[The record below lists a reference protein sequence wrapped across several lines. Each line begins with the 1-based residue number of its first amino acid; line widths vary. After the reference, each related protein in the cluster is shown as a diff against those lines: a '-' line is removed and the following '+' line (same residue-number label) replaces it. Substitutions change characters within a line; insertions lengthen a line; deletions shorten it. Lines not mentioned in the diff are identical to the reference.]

1 MAAPFNYYDYITGSH
16 ELYQRYADDWKLAVR
31 SYWGGVEYRDAQYLR
46 SYAIDQSTASDTIKT
61 YDEKD
66 GVVTGSYTTEVV
78 RPVNTQQEADTG
90 SSSYVGSF
98 YNEKVNN
105 VPVLPYTRLYVSEY
119 NAILFR
125 SPPVRNL
132 PEEADIKDFM
142 RNCDGEGNSLN
153 EFMSM
158 VDTYSTVYGVVWVSC
173 LKLAGA
179 DYPRWRM
186 HSPLDVLNWKYGYD
200 GNGDLQLKSI
210 VIRISEDPSVQILQH
225 ITADTIE
232 TIFMPLG
239 EDDIDVPEGAEYIFD
254 EDSEDDENKGFYRT
268 IQANPLG
275 YPPVSPIYQSTK
287 IYNGIGHTPVF
298 DIAQIQRSIYGDYG
312 EIYSSISYGA
322 HPVTVVDQTTLTQ
335 NDFNVGAEPGA
346 VIQVQ
351 NSLNGQ
357 PNYTFEF
364 KSPPLDSIQELRELI
379 DQKISKMNE
388 IAMIRSEDMIKASN
402 SGVQIEQYD
411 SKLEAMIRKKAVS
424 LENAEA
430 TILWPMWFDWQGI
443 NMPED
448 LTVSY
453 NRLYNRKGLENELA
467 ELDKLLLTYERFEK
481 VFSIDNYEDEP
492 QEFATEEE
500 AEAMAN
506 ALGGSGTHSHTDE
519 QGITIYMP
527 FQTHEEYEL
536 RVAMAKSE
544 DADFGPGL
552 KHKIQE
558 RLTQLVEGSYTNNS
572 L

>member
-1 MAAPFNYYDYITGSH
+1 MAAPFNYYDYITGTH
-16 ELYQRYADDWKLAVR
+16 TLYQRYADDWRLAVR
-31 SYWGGVEYRDAQYLR
+31 SFWGGVEYRDANYLR
-46 SYAIDQSTASDTIKT
+46 SYAIDQSTPSDTIQT
-61 YDEKD
+61 YDQND
-66 GVVTGSYTTEVV
+66 GIVTGSYTTEV
-78 RPVNTQQEADTG
+78 RPVASQQDADSGTAG
-90 SSSYVGSF
+90 YSNSF
-98 YNEKVNN
+98 YQEKVNN

-132 PEEADIKDFM
+132 PDEADITDFM

-179 DYPRWRM
+179 DYPKWRM

-200 GNGDLQLKSI
+200 ANGDLELESI
-210 VIRISEDPSVQILQH
+210 LLRISSEPTVQILQH
-225 ITADTIE
+225 ITKDTIE

-239 EDDIDVPEGAEYIFD
+239 EDDIDVPEGAEYIIDPEAED
-254 EDSEDDENKGFYRT
+254 EDNGFYRT
-268 IQANPLG
+268 IQDNPLG

-287 IYNGIGHTPVF
+287 IYNGIGHTPIF

-322 HPVTVVDQTTLTQ
+322 HPVTVVDETTLTQ
-335 NDFNVGAEPGA
+335 NDYNVGASPGS
-346 VIQVQ
+346 VINVQ

-357 PNYTFEF
+357 PNYVFEF
-364 KSPPLDSIQELRELI
+364 VAPPLDSIKELRELI

-388 IAMIRSEDMIKASN
+388 IAMIRSEELIKASR
-402 SGVQIEQYD
+402 SGVQLEMFD
-411 SKLEAMIRKKAVS
+411 TKLEAMIRKKATS

-430 TILWPMWFDWQGI
+430 NVLWPMWFDWQGLS
-443 NMPED
+443 MPED

-453 NRLYNRKGLENELA
+453 NRLYNQKGLENELA

-481 VFSIDNYEDEP
+481 VFGPDNYEDIPE
-492 QEFATEEE
+492 EFATQEE
-500 AEAMAN
+500 AEAIART
-506 ALGGSGTHSHTDE
+506 LGGSGSHSHTDE

-527 FQTHEEYEL
+527 FETHEEYEL
-536 RVAMAKSE
+536 RLSMAKSE

-552 KHKIQE
+552 KMKIQE
-558 RLTQLVEGSYTNNS
+558 RLTQLIEGSYTNNS

>member
-1 MAAPFNYYDYITGSH
+1 MAAPFNYYDYITGTH
-16 ELYQRYADDWKLAVR
+16 TLYQRYADDWRLAVR
-31 SYWGGVEYRDAQYLR
+31 SFWGGVEYRDANYLR
-46 SYAIDQSTASDTIKT
+46 SYAIDQSTPSDTIQT
-61 YDEKD
+61 YDQSD
-66 GVVTGSYTTEVV
+66 GIVTGSYTTEV
-78 RPVNTQQEADTG
+78 RPVASQQDADSGTSG
-90 SSSYVGSF
+90 YSNSF
-98 YNEKVNN
+98 YQEKVNN

-132 PEEADIKDFM
+132 PDEQDITDFM

-179 DYPRWRM
+179 DYPKWRM

-200 GNGDLQLKSI
+200 ANGDLELESI
-210 VIRISEDPSVQILQH
+210 LLRISSEPTVQILQH
-225 ITADTIE
+225 ITKDTIE

-239 EDDIDVPEGAEYIFD
+239 EDDIDVPEGAEYIIDPEAED
-254 EDSEDDENKGFYRT
+254 EDNGFYRT
-268 IQANPLG
+268 IQDNPLG

-287 IYNGIGHTPVF
+287 IYNGIGHTPIF

-322 HPVTVVDQTTLTQ
+322 HPVTVVDETTLTQ
-335 NDFNVGAEPGA
+335 NDYNVGASPGS
-346 VIQVQ
+346 VINVQ

-357 PNYTFEF
+357 PNYVFEF
-364 KSPPLDSIQELRELI
+364 VSPPLDSIKELRELI

-388 IAMIRSEDMIKASN
+388 IAMIRSEELIKASR
-402 SGVQIEQYD
+402 SGVQLEMFD
-411 SKLEAMIRKKAVS
+411 TKLEAMIRKKATS

-430 TILWPMWFDWQGI
+430 NVLWPMWFDWQGLS
-443 NMPED
+443 MPED

-453 NRLYNRKGLENELA
+453 NRLYNQKGLENELA

-481 VFSIDNYEDEP
+481 VFGPDNYEDIPE
-492 QEFATEEE
+492 EFATQEE
-500 AEAMAN
+500 AEAIART
-506 ALGGSGTHSHTDE
+506 LGGSGSHSHTDE

-527 FQTHEEYEL
+527 FETHEEYEL
-536 RVAMAKSE
+536 RLSMAKSE

-552 KHKIQE
+552 KMKIQE
-558 RLTQLVEGSYTNNS
+558 RLTQLIEGSYTNNS

>member
-1 MAAPFNYYDYITGSH
+1 MAAPFNYYDYITGTH
-16 ELYQRYADDWKLAVR
+16 ALYQRYASDWRLAVR
-31 SYWGGVEYRDAQYLR
+31 SYWGGVEYRNGQYLR
-46 SYAIDQSTASDTIKT
+46 SYSIDQSTPSDTIKT
-61 YDEKD
+61 YDEQD
-66 GVVTGSYTTEVV
+66 GIVTGSYITEV

-90 SSSYVGSF
+90 DSSYVGSF
-98 YNEKVNN
+98 YAEKLNN

-132 PEEADIKDFM
+132 PDESDIKSFIH
-142 RNCDGEGNSLN
+142 NVDGEGNSLN
-153 EFMSM
+153 EFMSQ

-173 LKLAGA
+173 LKLGNA
-179 DYPRWRM
+179 DYPKWRM

-200 GNGDLQLKSI
+200 ANGELELESI
-210 VIRISEDPSVQILQH
+210 LIRTSSEPTVQILQH
-225 ITADTIE
+225 ITKDTIE
-232 TIFMPLG
+232 TIFMPLT
-239 EDDIDVPEGAEYIFD
+239 EEDIDVPEGAEYIENLD
-254 EDSEDDENKGFYRT
+254 EDAEENQGFYRT

-287 IYNGIGHTPVF
+287 IYNGIGHTPMF

-322 HPVTVVDQTTLTQ
+322 HPVTVVDETTLTQ
-335 NDFNVGAEPGA
+335 NDYNVGASPGS
-346 VIQVQ
+346 VINVQ

-357 PNYTFEF
+357 PNYVFEF
-364 KSPPLDSIQELRELI
+364 VAPPLDSIKELRELI

-388 IAMIRSEDMIKASN
+388 IAMIRSEELIKASR
-402 SGVQIEQYD
+402 SGVQLEMFD
-411 SKLEAMIRKKAVS
+411 TKLEAMIRKKATS

-430 TILWPMWFDWQGI
+430 NVLWPMWFDWQGLS
-443 NMPED
+443 MPED

-453 NRLYNRKGLENELA
+453 NRLYNQKGLENELA

-481 VFSIDNYEDEP
+481 VFGPDDYEDTP
-492 QEFATEEE
+492 QEFATPEE

-506 ALGGSGTHSHTDE
+506 ALGGSGTHSHTSED
-519 QGITIYMP
+519 GITIYMP
-527 FQTHEEYEL
+527 FNSHEEYEL
-536 RVAMAKSE
+536 RVRMVEAE

-552 KHKIQE
+552 KEKIKE

>member
-16 ELYQRYADDWKLAVR
+16 ELYQRYADDWRLAVR

-46 SYAIDQSTASDTIKT
+46 SYAIDNSTPSDVIRT
-61 YDEKD
+61 YDTED
-66 GVVTGSYTTEVV
+66 GIATGSYVTTVQ
-78 RPVNTQQEADTG
+78 PVSSQQEADTG
-90 SSSYVGSF
+90 SGGFLNNF
-98 YNEKVNN
+98 YEEKVNN
-105 VPVLPYTRLYVSEY
+105 VPVLPYTRLYVNEY

-132 PEEADIKDFM
+132 PDEADIRDFIH
-142 RNCDGEGNSLN
+142 NCDGEGNSLN

-179 DYPRWRM
+179 EYPRWRM

-200 GNGDLQLKSI
+200 ANGDLELKSI
-210 VIRISEDPSVQILQH
+210 VLRISEEPGVQILQH

-232 TIFMPLG
+232 TIFKPLG
-239 EDDIDVPEGAEYIFD
+239 EDDIDVPDGAEYIIDPEAD
-254 EDSEDDENKGFYRT
+254 EEDNGFYRT
-268 IQANPLG
+268 TQENPLG
-275 YPPVSPIYQSTK
+275 YPPVSPIYQSNK

-322 HPVTVVDQTTLTQ
+322 HPVTVVDETTLTQ
-335 NDFNVGAEPGA
+335 NDFNVGAEPGS
-346 VIQVQ
+346 VINVQ

-357 PNYTFEF
+357 PNYVFEF
-364 KSPPLDSIQELRELI
+364 KAPPLDSIKELRELI

-388 IAMIRSEDMIKASN
+388 IAMIRSEELIKASR
-402 SGVQIEQYD
+402 SGVQLEMYD

-430 TILWPMWFDWQGI
+430 NILWPMWFDWQGVA
-443 NMPED
+443 MPED

-453 NRLYNRKGLENELA
+453 NRLYNQKGLENELN

-481 VFSIDNYEDEP
+481 VFGPDNYEDEP
-492 QEFATEEE
+492 QEFASIEE
-500 AEAMAN
+500 AEAMAK
-506 ALGGSGTHSHTDE
+506 ALGGSGHHSHEEDGVTV
-519 QGITIYMP
+519 YMP
-527 FQTHEEYEL
+527 FETHEEYEL
-536 RVAMAKSE
+536 RVAMVKSE

-552 KHKIQE
+552 KMKIQE

>member
-1 MAAPFNYYDYITGSH
+1 MAAPFNYYDYITGTH
-16 ELYQRYADDWKLAVR
+16 TLYQRYADDWRLAVR
-31 SYWGGVEYRDAQYLR
+31 SFWGGVEYRDANYLR
-46 SYAIDQSTASDTIKT
+46 SYAIDQSTPSDTIQT
-61 YDEKD
+61 YDEQD
-66 GVVTGSYTTEVV
+66 GVTTGSYITEV
-78 RPVNTQQEADTG
+78 RPVNTSQAADTG
-90 SSSYVGSF
+90 NGSNVGSF
-98 YNEKVNN
+98 YQEKVNN

-132 PEEADIKDFM
+132 PDEADITDFM

-179 DYPRWRM
+179 DYPKWRM

-200 GNGDLQLKSI
+200 ANGDLELESI
-210 VIRISEDPSVQILQH
+210 LLRISSEPTVQILQH
-225 ITADTIE
+225 ITKDTIE

-239 EDDIDVPEGAEYIFD
+239 EDDIDVPEGAEYIIDPEAED
-254 EDSEDDENKGFYRT
+254 EDNGFYRT

-287 IYNGIGHTPVF
+287 IYNGIGHTPIF

-322 HPVTVVDQTTLTQ
+322 HPVTVVDETTLTQ

-346 VIQVQ
+346 VINVQ

-357 PNYTFEF
+357 PNYVFEF
-364 KSPPLDSIQELRELI
+364 VAPPLDSIKELRELI

-388 IAMIRSEDMIKASN
+388 IAMIRSEELIKASR
-402 SGVQIEQYD
+402 SGVQLEMFD
-411 SKLEAMIRKKAVS
+411 TKLEAMIRKKATS

-430 TILWPMWFDWQGI
+430 NVLWPMWFDWQGLS
-443 NMPED
+443 MPED

-453 NRLYNRKGLENELA
+453 NRLYNQKGLENELA

-481 VFSIDNYEDEP
+481 VFGPDNYEDIPE
-492 QEFATEEE
+492 EFATQEE
-500 AEAMAN
+500 AEAIAN
-506 ALGGSGTHSHTDE
+506 TLGGSGSHSHTDE

-527 FQTHEEYEL
+527 FETHEEYEL
-536 RVAMAKSE
+536 RLSMAKSE

-552 KHKIQE
+552 KMKIQE
-558 RLTQLVEGSYTNNS
+558 RLTQLIEGSYTNNS

>member
-46 SYAIDQSTASDTIKT
+46 SYSIDQSTASDTIKT
-61 YDEKD
+61 YDTND
-66 GVVTGSYTTEVV
+66 GVITGSYTTEIV
-78 RPVNTQQEADTG
+78 RPVNTSQEADTG
-90 SSSYVGSF
+90 NSSYVGSF
-98 YNEKVNN
+98 YQEKLDN

-125 SPPVRNL
+125 SPPVRKL
-132 PEEADIKDFM
+132 PDVDYIKQFTH
-142 RNCDGEGNSLN
+142 NVDGEGNSIN

-158 VDTYSTVYGVVWVSC
+158 VDTYSTVYGVVWISC

-200 GNGDLQLKSI
+200 ANGDLELKSI
-210 VIRISEDPSVQILQH
+210 VLRISTEPDVQILQH
-225 ITADTIE
+225 ITKDTIE
-232 TIFMPLG
+232 TIFIPLG
-239 EDDIDVPEGAEYIFD
+239 EDDIDVPEGAEYILDPENED
-254 EDSEDDENKGFYRT
+254 EDDKGFYRT
-268 IQANPLG
+268 VQENPLG

-287 IYNGIGHTPVF
+287 IYNGIGHTPIF

-322 HPVTVVDQTTLTQ
+322 HPVTVVDETTLSQ

-364 KSPPLDSIQELRELI
+364 KAPPLDSIKELRELI
-379 DQKISKMNE
+379 DQKIAKMNE
-388 IAMIRSEDMIKASN
+388 VAMIRSEDMIKASN
-402 SGVQIEQYD
+402 SGAQIEQYD
-411 SKLEAMIRKKAVS
+411 SKLEAMIRKKAIS

-430 TILWPMWFDWQGI
+430 NVLWPMWFDWQGLA
-443 NMPED
+443 MPED

-481 VFSIDNYEDEP
+481 VFGADDYEDD
-492 QEFATEEE
+492 QEFATVEE
-500 AEAMAN
+500 AEAMAIS
-506 ALGGSGTHSHTDE
+506 LGGSGSHSHSDDD
-519 QGITIYMP
+519 GITIYMP

-536 RVAMAKSE
+536 RIAMRKSE

-552 KHKIQE
+552 KEKIQE

>member
-1 MAAPFNYYDYITGSH
+1 MAAPFNYYDYITGTH
-16 ELYQRYADDWKLAVR
+16 TLYQRYADDWRLAVR
-31 SYWGGVEYRDAQYLR
+31 SFWGGVEYRDANYLR
-46 SYAIDQSTASDTIKT
+46 SYAIDQSTPSDTIQT
-61 YDEKD
+61 YDQND
-66 GVVTGSYTTEVV
+66 GIVTGSYTTEV
-78 RPVNTQQEADTG
+78 RPVASQQDADSGTSG
-90 SSSYVGSF
+90 YSNSF
-98 YNEKVNN
+98 YQEKVNN

-132 PEEADIKDFM
+132 PDEADITDFM

-179 DYPRWRM
+179 DYPKWRM

-200 GNGDLQLKSI
+200 ANGDLELESI
-210 VIRISEDPSVQILQH
+210 LLRISSEPTVQILQH
-225 ITADTIE
+225 ITKDTIE

-239 EDDIDVPEGAEYIFD
+239 EDDIDVPEGAEYIIDPEAED
-254 EDSEDDENKGFYRT
+254 EDNGFYRT
-268 IQANPLG
+268 IQDNPLG

-287 IYNGIGHTPVF
+287 IYNGIGHTPIF

-322 HPVTVVDQTTLTQ
+322 HPVTVVDETTLTQ
-335 NDFNVGAEPGA
+335 NDYNVGASPGS
-346 VIQVQ
+346 VINVQ

-357 PNYTFEF
+357 PNYVFEF
-364 KSPPLDSIQELRELI
+364 VSPPLDSIKELRELI

-388 IAMIRSEDMIKASN
+388 IAMIRSEELIKASR
-402 SGVQIEQYD
+402 SGVQLEMFD
-411 SKLEAMIRKKAVS
+411 TKLEAMIRKKATS

-430 TILWPMWFDWQGI
+430 NVLWPMWFDWQGLS
-443 NMPED
+443 MPED

-453 NRLYNRKGLENELA
+453 NRLYNQKGLENELA

-481 VFSIDNYEDEP
+481 VFGPDNYEDIPE
-492 QEFATEEE
+492 EFATQEE
-500 AEAMAN
+500 AEAIART
-506 ALGGSGTHSHTDE
+506 LGGSGSHSHTDE

-527 FQTHEEYEL
+527 FETHEEYEL
-536 RVAMAKSE
+536 RLSMAKSE

-552 KHKIQE
+552 KMKIQE
-558 RLTQLVEGSYTNNS
+558 RLTQLIEGSYTNNS

>member
-1 MAAPFNYYDYITGSH
+1 MAAPFNYYDYITGTH
-16 ELYQRYADDWKLAVR
+16 TLYQRYADDWRLAVR
-31 SYWGGVEYRDAQYLR
+31 SFWGGVEYRDANYLR
-46 SYAIDQSTASDTIKT
+46 SYAIDQSTPSDTIQT
-61 YDEKD
+61 YDEQD
-66 GVVTGSYTTEVV
+66 GVTTGSYITEV
-78 RPVNTQQEADTG
+78 RPVNTSQAADTG
-90 SSSYVGSF
+90 NGSNVGSF
-98 YNEKVNN
+98 YQEKVNN

-132 PEEADIKDFM
+132 PDEADITDFM

-179 DYPRWRM
+179 DYPKWRM

-200 GNGDLQLKSI
+200 ANGDLELESI
-210 VIRISEDPSVQILQH
+210 LLRISSEPTVQILQH
-225 ITADTIE
+225 ITKDTIE

-239 EDDIDVPEGAEYIFD
+239 EDDIDVPEGAEYIIDPEAED
-254 EDSEDDENKGFYRT
+254 EDNGFYRT
-268 IQANPLG
+268 IQDNPLG

-287 IYNGIGHTPVF
+287 IYNGIGHTPIF

-322 HPVTVVDQTTLTQ
+322 HPVTVVDETTLTQ

-346 VIQVQ
+346 VINVQ

-357 PNYTFEF
+357 PNYVFEF
-364 KSPPLDSIQELRELI
+364 VAPPLDSIKELRELI

-388 IAMIRSEDMIKASN
+388 IAMIRSEELIKASR
-402 SGVQIEQYD
+402 SGVQLEMFD
-411 SKLEAMIRKKAVS
+411 TKLEAMIRKKATS

-430 TILWPMWFDWQGI
+430 NVLWPMWFDWQGLS
-443 NMPED
+443 MPED

-453 NRLYNRKGLENELA
+453 NRLYNQKGLENELA

-481 VFSIDNYEDEP
+481 VFGPDNYEDIPE
-492 QEFATEEE
+492 EFATQEE
-500 AEAMAN
+500 AEAIART
-506 ALGGSGTHSHTDE
+506 LGGSGSHSHTDE

-527 FQTHEEYEL
+527 FETHEEYEL
-536 RVAMAKSE
+536 RLSMAKSE

-552 KHKIQE
+552 KMKIQE
-558 RLTQLVEGSYTNNS
+558 RLTQLIEGSYTNNS

>member
-1 MAAPFNYYDYITGSH
+1 MAAPFNYYDYITGTH
-16 ELYQRYADDWKLAVR
+16 ALYQRYQYDWRLAVN
-31 SYWGGVEYRDAQYLR
+31 SYWGGVEYRNAQYLR
-46 SYAIDQSTASDTIKT
+46 SYSIDQSTPSDTIKT
-61 YDEKD
+61 YDEQD
-66 GVVTGSYTTEVV
+66 GIVTGSYITQV
-78 RPVNTQQEADTG
+78 RPVATSQQADSGQT
-90 SSSYVGSF
+90 SDDGSF
-98 YNEKVNN
+98 YSEKLNN

-132 PEEADIKDFM
+132 PDDQDITDFM
-142 RNCDGEGNSLN
+142 NNCDGEGNSLN

-173 LKLAGA
+173 LKLGGA
-179 DYPRWRM
+179 DYPKWRM
-186 HSPLDVLNWKYGYD
+186 HSPVDVLNWKYSYD
-200 GNGDLQLKSI
+200 GNGELTLES
-210 VIRISEDPSVQILQH
+210 VLIRTSSEPTVQVLQH
-225 ITADTIE
+225 ITKDTIE
-232 TIFMPLG
+232 TIFQPLT
-239 EDDIDVPEGAEYIFD
+239 EEDIDVPEGAEYIENPDEED
-254 EDSEDDENKGFYRT
+254 EDALGFYRT
-268 IQANPLG
+268 VQDNPLG

-287 IYNGIGHTPVF
+287 IYNGIGHTPMF

-322 HPVTVVDQTTLTQ
+322 HPVTVVDETTLTQ
-335 NDFNVGAEPGA
+335 NDFNVGAEPGS
-346 VIQVQ
+346 VINVQ

-357 PNYTFEF
+357 PNYVFEF
-364 KSPPLDSIQELRELI
+364 KAPPLDSIKELRELI

-388 IAMIRSEDMIKASN
+388 IAMIRSEELIKASR
-402 SGVQIEQYD
+402 SGVQLEMYD

-430 TILWPMWFDWQGI
+430 NILWPMWFDWQGLS
-443 NMPED
+443 MPED

-453 NRLYNRKGLENELA
+453 NRLYNQKGLENELN

-481 VFSIDNYEDEP
+481 VFGPDDYEDTPE
-492 QEFATEEE
+492 EFATAEE

-506 ALGGSGTHSHTDE
+506 ALGGSGTHSHTSE
-519 QGITIYMP
+519 EGITIYMP
-527 FQTHEEYEL
+527 FDSHEEYEL
-536 RVAMAKSE
+536 RLQMVKSQ

-552 KHKIQE
+552 KEKIQE

>member
-16 ELYQRYADDWKLAVR
+16 QLYQRYADDWRLAVR
-31 SYWGGVEYRDAQYLR
+31 SFWGGVEYRDAQYLR
-46 SYAIDQSTASDTIKT
+46 SYAIDQSTPSDTIRT
-61 YDEKD
+61 YDQED
-66 GVVTGSYTTEVV
+66 GVTTGSYVTEV
-78 RPVNTQQEADTG
+78 RPVQTSQEADTG
-90 SSSYVGSF
+90 NSSYVGSF
-98 YNEKVNN
+98 YNEKVQN

-132 PEEADIKDFM
+132 PDEDDIQEFM

-179 DYPRWRM
+179 DYPKWRM

-200 GNGDLQLKSI
+200 ANGDLELKSI
-210 VIRISEDPSVQILQH
+210 VLRISQEPGVQILQH

-232 TIFMPLG
+232 TIFMPLT
-239 EDDIDVPEGAEYIFD
+239 EEDIDVPEGAEFIMD
-254 EDSEDDENKGFYRT
+254 PEDDEDDKGFYRT
-268 IQANPLG
+268 TQVNPLG
-275 YPPVSPIYQSTK
+275 YPPVSPIYQSNK

-322 HPVTVVDQTTLTQ
+322 HPVTVVDETTLTQ
-335 NDFNVGAEPGA
+335 NDYNVGAEPGS
-346 VIQVQ
+346 VVQVQ

-357 PNYTFEF
+357 PNFTFEF
-364 KSPPLDSIQELRELI
+364 VSPPLDSIKELRELI

-388 IAMIRSEDMIKASN
+388 IAMIRSEELIKASR
-402 SGVQIEQYD
+402 SGVQLEQYD

-430 TILWPMWFDWQGI
+430 NILWPMWFDWQGLS
-443 NMPED
+443 MPDD

-453 NRLYNRKGLENELA
+453 NRLYNQKGLENELN

-481 VFSIDNYEDEP
+481 VFGPDNYEDEP
-492 QEFATEEE
+492 AEFATVEE
-500 AEAMAN
+500 AEAMAQ
-506 ALGGSGTHSHTDE
+506 ALGGSGTHSHTSE
-519 QGITIYMP
+519 EGITIYMP
-527 FQTHEEYEL
+527 FETHEEYEL
-536 RVAMAKSE
+536 RVAMARSE

-552 KHKIQE
+552 KMKIQE

>member
-1 MAAPFNYYDYITGSH
+1 MAAPFNYYDYITGTH
-16 ELYQRYADDWKLAVR
+16 TLYQRYADDWRLAVR
-31 SYWGGVEYRDAQYLR
+31 SFWGGVEYRDANYLR
-46 SYAIDQSTASDTIKT
+46 SYAIDQSTPSDTIQT
-61 YDEKD
+61 YDQSD
-66 GVVTGSYTTEVV
+66 GIVTGSYTTEV
-78 RPVNTQQEADTG
+78 RPVASQQDADSGTAG
-90 SSSYVGSF
+90 YSNSF
-98 YNEKVNN
+98 YQEKVNN

-132 PEEADIKDFM
+132 PDEADITDFM

-179 DYPRWRM
+179 DYPKWRM

-200 GNGDLQLKSI
+200 ANGDLELKSI
-210 VIRISEDPSVQILQH
+210 VLRISTEPGVQILQH
-225 ITADTIE
+225 ITKDTIE

-239 EDDIDVPEGAEYIFD
+239 EDDIDVPEGAEYIIDPEAED
-254 EDSEDDENKGFYRT
+254 EDNGFYRT
-268 IQANPLG
+268 IQDNPLG

-287 IYNGIGHTPVF
+287 IYNGIGHTPIF

-322 HPVTVVDQTTLTQ
+322 HPVTVVDETTLTQ
-335 NDFNVGAEPGA
+335 NDYNVGASPGS
-346 VIQVQ
+346 VINVQ

-357 PNYTFEF
+357 PNYVFEF
-364 KSPPLDSIQELRELI
+364 VSPPLDSIKELRELI

-388 IAMIRSEDMIKASN
+388 IAMIRSEELIKASR
-402 SGVQIEQYD
+402 SGVQLEMFD
-411 SKLEAMIRKKAVS
+411 TKLEAMIRKKATS

-430 TILWPMWFDWQGI
+430 NVLWPMWFDWQGLS
-443 NMPED
+443 MPED

-453 NRLYNRKGLENELA
+453 NRLYNQKGLENELA

-481 VFSIDNYEDEP
+481 VFGPDNYEDIPE
-492 QEFATEEE
+492 EFATQEE
-500 AEAMAN
+500 AEAIART
-506 ALGGSGTHSHTDE
+506 LGGSGSHSHTDE

-527 FQTHEEYEL
+527 FETHEEYEL
-536 RVAMAKSE
+536 RLSMAKSE

-552 KHKIQE
+552 KMKIQE
-558 RLTQLVEGSYTNNS
+558 RLTQLIEGSYTNNS

>member
-1 MAAPFNYYDYITGSH
+1 MAAPFNYYDYITSSH
-16 ELYQRYADDWKLAVR
+16 ELYQRYSDAWRLAVN
-31 SYWGGVEYRDAQYLR
+31 SFWGGVEYRNAQYLR
-46 SYAIDQSTASDTIKT
+46 SYAIDQSTPSDTIRT
-61 YDEKD
+61 YDQED
-66 GVVTGSYTTEVV
+66 GIVTGSYLTNVV
-78 RPVNTQQEADTG
+78 RPVDTQQEADTG
-90 SSSYVGSF
+90 NSSYVGSF
-98 YNEKVNN
+98 YQEKLDN

-132 PEEADIKDFM
+132 PDEENVNDFM

-173 LKLAGA
+173 LKMGGA
-179 DYPRWRM
+179 DYPLWRM
-186 HSPLDVLNWKYGYD
+186 HSPLDVLNWKYSYD
-200 GNGDLQLKSI
+200 ANGELTLDSI
-210 VIRISEDPSVQILQH
+210 LIRTSAEPDVQVLQH
-225 ITADTIE
+225 ITKDTIE
-232 TIFMPLG
+232 TIFMPLT
-239 EDDIDVPEGAEYIFD
+239 EEDIDVPEGAEYIENPED
-254 EDSEDDENKGFYRT
+254 EDDPGFYRT
-268 IQANPLG
+268 VQDNPLG

-322 HPVTVVDQTTLTQ
+322 HPVTVVDENTLTQ

-346 VIQVQ
+346 VINVQ

-357 PNYTFEF
+357 PNYVFDF
-364 KSPPLDSIQELRELI
+364 KAPPLDSIKELRELI

-388 IAMIRSEDMIKASN
+388 IAMIRSEELIKASR
-402 SGVQIEQYD
+402 SGVQLEMYD
-411 SKLEAMIRKKAVS
+411 SKLEAMIRKKATS

-430 TILWPMWFDWQGI
+430 NILWPMWFDWQGLS
-443 NMPED
+443 MPDD

-453 NRLYNRKGLENELA
+453 NRLYNQKGLENELA

-481 VFSIDNYEDEP
+481 VFGPDDYEDSPE
-492 QEFATEEE
+492 EFATAEE

-506 ALGGSGTHSHTDE
+506 ALGGTGTHSHTTE
-519 QGITIYMP
+519 EGVTIYMP
-527 FQTHEEYEL
+527 FNSHEEYVL
-536 RVAMAKSE
+536 RLQMVKSE

-552 KHKIQE
+552 KERISE

>member
-16 ELYQRYADDWKLAVR
+16 ELYQRYADDWRLAVR

-46 SYAIDQSTASDTIKT
+46 SYSIDQSTPSDVIRT
-61 YDEKD
+61 YDQED
-66 GVVTGSYTTEVV
+66 GIVTGSYTTEV
-78 RPVNTQQEADTG
+78 RPVQTQQEADTG
-90 SSSYVGSF
+90 NGSYIGSF
-98 YNEKVNN
+98 YNEKVEN

-132 PEEADIKDFM
+132 PDEADIKDFM
-142 RNCDGEGNSLN
+142 NNCDGEGNSLN

-200 GNGDLQLKSI
+200 ANGDLELKSI
-210 VIRISEDPSVQILQH
+210 VLRISEEPGVQILQH

-232 TIFMPLG
+232 TIFMPMSK
-239 EDDIDVPEGAEYIFD
+239 EDIDVPDGAEYIIDPEAD
-254 EDSEDDENKGFYRT
+254 EDDKGFYRT
-268 IQANPLG
+268 TQVNPLG

-322 HPVTVVDQTTLTQ
+322 HPVTVVDETTLTQ
-335 NDFNVGAEPGA
+335 NDFNVGAEPGS
-346 VIQVQ
+346 VVQVQ

-357 PNYTFEF
+357 PNFTFEF
-364 KSPPLDSIQELRELI
+364 KSPPLDSIKELRELI

-388 IAMIRSEDMIKASN
+388 IAMIRSEELIKASR
-402 SGVQIEQYD
+402 SGVQLEQYD

-430 TILWPMWFDWQGI
+430 NILWPMWFDWQGI
-443 NMPED
+443 SMPED

-453 NRLYNRKGLENELA
+453 NRLYNQKGLENELN

-481 VFSIDNYEDEP
+481 VFGPDNYEDEP
-492 QEFATEEE
+492 QEFASIEE

-506 ALGGSGTHSHTDE
+506 ALGGSGHHSHEEEGVTV
-519 QGITIYMP
+519 YMP
-527 FQTHEEYEL
+527 FETHEEYEL
-536 RVAMAKSE
+536 RVAMMRSE

-552 KHKIQE
+552 KMKIQE

>member
-16 ELYQRYADDWKLAVR
+16 ELYQRYADDWRLAVR

-46 SYAIDQSTASDTIKT
+46 SYAIDQSTASDVIKT
-61 YDEKD
+61 YDQED
-66 GVVTGSYTTEVV
+66 GVVTGSYTTEV
-78 RPVNTQQEADTG
+78 RPVQTQQEADTG
-90 SSSYVGSF
+90 NSSYVGSF
-98 YNEKVNN
+98 YNEKLNN
-105 VPVLPYTRLYVSEY
+105 VPVLPYTRLYVNEY

-132 PEEADIKDFM
+132 PDEADIKQFIH
-142 RNCDGEGNSLN
+142 NCDGEGNSLN

-200 GNGDLQLKSI
+200 ANGDLKLKSI
-210 VIRISEDPSVQILQH
+210 LLRISTEPDVQILQH
-225 ITADTIE
+225 ITEDTIE
-232 TIFMPLG
+232 TIFMPLT
-239 EDDIDVPEGAEYIFD
+239 EEDIDVPEGAEFIINPD
-254 EDSEDDENKGFYRT
+254 QEEEDKGFYRT
-268 IQANPLG
+268 TQVNPLG
-275 YPPVSPIYQSTK
+275 YPPVSPIYQSNK

-322 HPVTVVDQTTLTQ
+322 HPVTVVDETTLTQ
-335 NDFNVGAEPGA
+335 NDFNVGAEPGS
-346 VIQVQ
+346 VINVQ

-357 PNYTFEF
+357 PNYVFEF
-364 KSPPLDSIQELRELI
+364 VAPPLDSIKELRELI

-388 IAMIRSEDMIKASN
+388 IAMIRSEELIKASR
-402 SGVQIEQYD
+402 SGVQLEMYD

-430 TILWPMWFDWQGI
+430 NVLWPMWFDWQGLA
-443 NMPED
+443 MPED

-453 NRLYNRKGLENELA
+453 NRLYNQKGLENELN

-481 VFSIDNYEDEP
+481 VFGPDNYEDEP
-492 QEFATEEE
+492 QSFATPEE
-500 AEAMAN
+500 AEAMAQ
-506 ALGGSGTHSHTDE
+506 ALGGTGIHSHE
-519 QGITIYMP
+519 EEGITVYMP
-527 FQTHEEYEL
+527 FETHEEYTL
-536 RVAMAKSE
+536 RVEMMKAQ

-552 KHKIQE
+552 KEKIQE

>member
-1 MAAPFNYYDYITGSH
+1 MAAPFNYYDYITGTH
-16 ELYQRYADDWKLAVR
+16 TLYQRYADDWRLAVR
-31 SYWGGVEYRDAQYLR
+31 SFWGGVEYRDANYLR
-46 SYAIDQSTASDTIKT
+46 SYAIDQSTPSDTIQT
-61 YDEKD
+61 YDQSD
-66 GVVTGSYTTEVV
+66 GIVTGSYTTEV
-78 RPVNTQQEADTG
+78 RPVASQQDADSGTAG
-90 SSSYVGSF
+90 YSNSF
-98 YNEKVNN
+98 YQEKVNN

-132 PEEADIKDFM
+132 PDEQDITDFM

-179 DYPRWRM
+179 DYPKWRM

-200 GNGDLQLKSI
+200 ANGDLELESI
-210 VIRISEDPSVQILQH
+210 LLRISSEPTVQILQH
-225 ITADTIE
+225 ITKDTIE

-239 EDDIDVPEGAEYIFD
+239 EDDIDVPEGAEYIIDLEAED
-254 EDSEDDENKGFYRT
+254 EDNGFYRT
-268 IQANPLG
+268 IQDNPLG

-287 IYNGIGHTPVF
+287 IYNGIGHTPIF

-322 HPVTVVDQTTLTQ
+322 HPVTVVDETTLTQ
-335 NDFNVGAEPGA
+335 NDYNVGASPGS
-346 VIQVQ
+346 VINVQ

-357 PNYTFEF
+357 PNYVFEF
-364 KSPPLDSIQELRELI
+364 VSPPLDSIKELRELI

-388 IAMIRSEDMIKASN
+388 IAMIRSEELIKASR
-402 SGVQIEQYD
+402 SGVQLEMFD
-411 SKLEAMIRKKAVS
+411 TKLEAMIRKKATS

-430 TILWPMWFDWQGI
+430 NVLWPMWFDWQGLS
-443 NMPED
+443 MPED

-453 NRLYNRKGLENELA
+453 NRLYNQKGLENELA

-481 VFSIDNYEDEP
+481 VFGPDNYEDIPE
-492 QEFATEEE
+492 EFATQEE
-500 AEAMAN
+500 AEAIART
-506 ALGGSGTHSHTDE
+506 LGGSGSHSHTDE

-527 FQTHEEYEL
+527 FETHEEYEL
-536 RVAMAKSE
+536 RLSMAKSE

-552 KHKIQE
+552 KMKIQE
-558 RLTQLVEGSYTNNS
+558 RLTQLIEGSYTNNS

>member
-1 MAAPFNYYDYITGSH
+1 MAAPFNYYDYITGTH
-16 ELYQRYADDWKLAVR
+16 TLYQRYADDWRLAVR
-31 SYWGGVEYRDAQYLR
+31 SFWGGVEYRDANYLR
-46 SYAIDQSTASDTIKT
+46 SYAIDQSTPSDTIQT
-61 YDEKD
+61 YDQND
-66 GVVTGSYTTEVV
+66 GIVTGSYTTEIRQVAS
-78 RPVNTQQEADTG
+78 QQDADSGTSG
-90 SSSYVGSF
+90 YSNSF
-98 YNEKVNN
+98 YQEKVNN

-132 PEEADIKDFM
+132 PDEADITDFM

-179 DYPRWRM
+179 DYPKWRM

-200 GNGDLQLKSI
+200 ANGDLELESI
-210 VIRISEDPSVQILQH
+210 LLRISSEPTVQILQH
-225 ITADTIE
+225 ITKDTIE

-239 EDDIDVPEGAEYIFD
+239 EDDIDVPEGAEYIIDPEAED
-254 EDSEDDENKGFYRT
+254 EDNGFYRT

-275 YPPVSPIYQSTK
+275 YPPVSPIYQSNK
-287 IYNGIGHTPVF
+287 IYNGIGHTPMF

-322 HPVTVVDQTTLTQ
+322 HPVTVVDETTLTQ
-335 NDFNVGAEPGA
+335 NDFNVGAEPGS
-346 VIQVQ
+346 VINVQ

-357 PNYTFEF
+357 PNYVFEF
-364 KSPPLDSIQELRELI
+364 KAPPLDSIQELRELI

-388 IAMIRSEDMIKASN
+388 IAMIRSEELIKASR
-402 SGVQIEQYD
+402 SGVQLEMFD
-411 SKLEAMIRKKAVS
+411 TKLEAMIRKKATS

-430 TILWPMWFDWQGI
+430 NVLWPMWFDWQGLS
-443 NMPED
+443 MPED

-453 NRLYNRKGLENELA
+453 NRLYNQKGLENELS

-481 VFSIDNYEDEP
+481 VFGPDNYEDIPE
-492 QEFATEEE
+492 EFATQEE
-500 AEAMAN
+500 AEAIAN
-506 ALGGSGTHSHTDE
+506 TLGGSGTHSHTDE

-527 FQTHEEYEL
+527 FETHEEYEL
-536 RVAMAKSE
+536 RLAMAKSE

-552 KHKIQE
+552 KMKIQE
-558 RLTQLVEGSYTNNS
+558 RLTQLIEGSYTNNS

>member
-16 ELYQRYADDWKLAVR
+16 ELYQRYADDWRLAVR

-46 SYAIDQSTASDTIKT
+46 SYAIDQSTASDVIKT
-61 YDEKD
+61 YDQED
-66 GVVTGSYTTEVV
+66 GVVTGSYTTEV
-78 RPVNTQQEADTG
+78 RPVQTQQEADTG
-90 SSSYVGSF
+90 NSSYVGSF
-98 YNEKVNN
+98 YNEKLNN
-105 VPVLPYTRLYVSEY
+105 VPVLPYTRLYVNEY

-132 PEEADIKDFM
+132 PDEADIKQFIH
-142 RNCDGEGNSLN
+142 NCDGEGNSLN

-200 GNGDLQLKSI
+200 ANGDLKLKSI
-210 VIRISEDPSVQILQH
+210 LLRISTEPDVQILQH
-225 ITADTIE
+225 ITEDTIE
-232 TIFMPLG
+232 TIFMPLT
-239 EDDIDVPEGAEYIFD
+239 EEDIDVPEGAEFIINPD
-254 EDSEDDENKGFYRT
+254 QEEEDKGFYRT
-268 IQANPLG
+268 TQVNPLG
-275 YPPVSPIYQSTK
+275 YPPVSPIYQSNK

-322 HPVTVVDQTTLTQ
+322 HPVTVVDETTLTQ
-335 NDFNVGAEPGA
+335 NDFNVGAEPGS
-346 VIQVQ
+346 VINVQ

-357 PNYTFEF
+357 PNYVFEF
-364 KSPPLDSIQELRELI
+364 VAPPLDSIKELRELI

-388 IAMIRSEDMIKASN
+388 IAMIRSEELIKASR
-402 SGVQIEQYD
+402 SGVQLEMYD

-430 TILWPMWFDWQGI
+430 NVLWPMWFDWQGLA
-443 NMPED
+443 MPED

-453 NRLYNRKGLENELA
+453 NRLYNQKGLENELN

-481 VFSIDNYEDEP
+481 VFGPDNYEDEP
-492 QEFATEEE
+492 QSFATPEE
-500 AEAMAN
+500 AEAMAQ
-506 ALGGSGTHSHTDE
+506 ALGGTGIHSHE
-519 QGITIYMP
+519 EEGITIYMP
-527 FQTHEEYEL
+527 FETHEEYTL
-536 RVAMAKSE
+536 RVEMMKAQ

-552 KHKIQE
+552 KEKIQE

>member
-1 MAAPFNYYDYITGSH
+1 MAAPFNYYDYITSSH
-16 ELYQRYADDWKLAVR
+16 ELYQRYSDAWRLAVN
-31 SYWGGVEYRDAQYLR
+31 SFWGGVEYRNAQYLR
-46 SYAIDQSTASDTIKT
+46 SYAIDQSTPSDTIRT
-61 YDEKD
+61 YDQED
-66 GVVTGSYTTEVV
+66 GVVTGSYLTNVV
-78 RPVNTQQEADTG
+78 RPVDTQQEADTG
-90 SSSYVGSF
+90 NSSYVGSF
-98 YNEKVNN
+98 YQEKLDN

-132 PEEADIKDFM
+132 PDEENVNDFM

-173 LKLAGA
+173 LKMGGA
-179 DYPRWRM
+179 DYPLWRM
-186 HSPLDVLNWKYGYD
+186 HSPLDVLNWKYSYD
-200 GNGDLQLKSI
+200 ANGELTLDSI
-210 VIRISEDPSVQILQH
+210 LIRTSAEPDVQVLQH
-225 ITADTIE
+225 ITKDTIE
-232 TIFMPLG
+232 TIFMPLT
-239 EDDIDVPEGAEYIFD
+239 EEDIDVPEGAEYIENPED
-254 EDSEDDENKGFYRT
+254 EDDQGFYRT
-268 IQANPLG
+268 VQDNPLG

-322 HPVTVVDQTTLTQ
+322 HPVTVVDETTLTQ
-335 NDFNVGAEPGA
+335 NDFNVGAEPGS
-346 VIQVQ
+346 VINVQ

-357 PNYTFEF
+357 PNYVFEF
-364 KSPPLDSIQELRELI
+364 KAPPLDSIKELRELI

-388 IAMIRSEDMIKASN
+388 IAMIRSEELIKASR
-402 SGVQIEQYD
+402 SGVQLEMYD
-411 SKLEAMIRKKAVS
+411 SKLEAMIRKKATS

-430 TILWPMWFDWQGI
+430 NILWPMWFDWQGLS
-443 NMPED
+443 MPDD

-453 NRLYNRKGLENELA
+453 NRLYNQKGLENELA

-481 VFSIDNYEDEP
+481 VFGPDDYEDSPE
-492 QEFATEEE
+492 EFATAEE

-506 ALGGSGTHSHTDE
+506 ALGGTGTHSHTTE
-519 QGITIYMP
+519 EGVTIYMP
-527 FQTHEEYEL
+527 FNSHEEYVL
-536 RVAMAKSE
+536 RLQMVKSE

-552 KHKIQE
+552 KEKIQE

>member
-1 MAAPFNYYDYITGSH
+1 MAAPFNYYDYITGTH
-16 ELYQRYADDWKLAVR
+16 TLYQRYADDWRLAVR
-31 SYWGGVEYRDAQYLR
+31 SFWGGVEYRDANYLR
-46 SYAIDQSTASDTIKT
+46 SYAIDQSTPSDTIQT
-61 YDEKD
+61 YDQND
-66 GVVTGSYTTEVV
+66 GIVTGSYTTEV
-78 RPVNTQQEADTG
+78 RPVASQQDADSGTSG
-90 SSSYVGSF
+90 YSNSF
-98 YNEKVNN
+98 YQEKVNN

-132 PEEADIKDFM
+132 PDEADITDFM

-179 DYPRWRM
+179 DYPKWRM

-200 GNGDLQLKSI
+200 ANGDLELESI
-210 VIRISEDPSVQILQH
+210 LLRISSEPTVQILQH
-225 ITADTIE
+225 ITKDTIE

-239 EDDIDVPEGAEYIFD
+239 EDDIDVPEGAEYIIDPEAED
-254 EDSEDDENKGFYRT
+254 EDNGFYRT
-268 IQANPLG
+268 IQDNPLG

-287 IYNGIGHTPVF
+287 IYNGIGHTPIF

-322 HPVTVVDQTTLTQ
+322 HPVTVVDETTLTQ
-335 NDFNVGAEPGA
+335 NDYNVGASPGS
-346 VIQVQ
+346 VINVQ

-357 PNYTFEF
+357 PNYVFEF
-364 KSPPLDSIQELRELI
+364 VAPPLDSIKELRELI

-388 IAMIRSEDMIKASN
+388 IAMIRSEELIKASR
-402 SGVQIEQYD
+402 SGVQLEMFD
-411 SKLEAMIRKKAVS
+411 TKLEAMIRKKATS

-430 TILWPMWFDWQGI
+430 NVLWPMWFDWQGLS
-443 NMPED
+443 MPED

-453 NRLYNRKGLENELA
+453 NRLYNQKGLENELA

-481 VFSIDNYEDEP
+481 VFGPDNYEDIPE
-492 QEFATEEE
+492 EFATQEE
-500 AEAMAN
+500 AEAIART
-506 ALGGSGTHSHTDE
+506 LGGSGSHSHTDE

-527 FQTHEEYEL
+527 FETHEEYEL
-536 RVAMAKSE
+536 RLSMAKSE

-552 KHKIQE
+552 KMKIQE
-558 RLTQLVEGSYTNNS
+558 RLTQLIEGSYTNNS

>member
-1 MAAPFNYYDYITGSH
+1 MAAPFNYYDYITGTH
-16 ELYQRYADDWKLAVR
+16 TLYQRYADDWRLAVR
-31 SYWGGVEYRDAQYLR
+31 SFWGGVEYRDANYLR
-46 SYAIDQSTASDTIKT
+46 SYAIDQSTPSDTIQT
-61 YDEKD
+61 YDEQD
-66 GVVTGSYTTEVV
+66 GITTGSYITEV
-78 RPVNTQQEADTG
+78 RPVNTSQAADTG
-90 SSSYVGSF
+90 NSSNVGSF
-98 YNEKVNN
+98 YQEKVNN

-125 SPPVRNL
+125 SPPVRKL
-132 PEEADIKDFM
+132 PDEADITDFM

-179 DYPRWRM
+179 DYPKWRM

-200 GNGDLQLKSI
+200 ANGDLELESI
-210 VIRISEDPSVQILQH
+210 LLRISSEPTVQILQH
-225 ITADTIE
+225 ITKDTIE

-239 EDDIDVPEGAEYIFD
+239 EDDIDVPEGAEYIIDPEAED
-254 EDSEDDENKGFYRT
+254 EDNGFYRT

-287 IYNGIGHTPVF
+287 IYNGIGHTPIF

-322 HPVTVVDQTTLTQ
+322 HPVTVVDETTLTQ
-335 NDFNVGAEPGA
+335 NDYNVGASPGS
-346 VIQVQ
+346 VINVQ

-357 PNYTFEF
+357 PNYVFEF
-364 KSPPLDSIQELRELI
+364 VAPPLDSIKELRELI

-388 IAMIRSEDMIKASN
+388 IAMIRSEELIKASR
-402 SGVQIEQYD
+402 SGVQLEMFD
-411 SKLEAMIRKKAVS
+411 TKLEAMIRKKATS

-430 TILWPMWFDWQGI
+430 NVLWPMWFDWQGLS
-443 NMPED
+443 MPED

-453 NRLYNRKGLENELA
+453 NRLYNQKGLENELA

-481 VFSIDNYEDEP
+481 VFGPDNYEDIPE
-492 QEFATEEE
+492 EFATQEE
-500 AEAMAN
+500 AEAIART
-506 ALGGSGTHSHTDE
+506 LGGSGSHSHTDE

-527 FQTHEEYEL
+527 FETHEEYEL
-536 RVAMAKSE
+536 RLSMAKSE

-552 KHKIQE
+552 KMKIQE
-558 RLTQLVEGSYTNNS
+558 RLTQLIEGSYTNNS

>member
-1 MAAPFNYYDYITGSH
+1 MAAPFNYYDYITGTH
-16 ELYQRYADDWKLAVR
+16 ALYQRYASDWRLAVR
-31 SYWGGVEYRDAQYLR
+31 SYWGGVEYRNGQYLR
-46 SYAIDQSTASDTIKT
+46 SYSIDQSTPSDTIKT
-61 YDEKD
+61 YDEQD
-66 GVVTGSYTTEVV
+66 GIVTGSYITEV

-90 SSSYVGSF
+90 DSSYVGSF
-98 YNEKVNN
+98 YAEKLNN

-132 PEEADIKDFM
+132 PDDSDIKSFIH
-142 RNCDGEGNSLN
+142 NVDGEGNSLN
-153 EFMSM
+153 EFMSQ

-173 LKLAGA
+173 LKLGNA
-179 DYPRWRM
+179 DYPKWRM

-200 GNGDLQLKSI
+200 ANGELELESI
-210 VIRISEDPSVQILQH
+210 LIRTSSEPTVQILQH
-225 ITADTIE
+225 ITKDTIE
-232 TIFMPLG
+232 TIFMPLT
-239 EDDIDVPEGAEYIFD
+239 EEDIDVPEGAEYIENLD
-254 EDSEDDENKGFYRT
+254 EDAEENQGFYRT

-287 IYNGIGHTPVF
+287 IYNGIGHTPMF

-322 HPVTVVDQTTLTQ
+322 HPVTVVDETTLTQ
-335 NDFNVGAEPGA
+335 NDYNVGASPGS
-346 VIQVQ
+346 VINVQ

-357 PNYTFEF
+357 PNYVFEF
-364 KSPPLDSIQELRELI
+364 VSPPLDSIKELRELI

-388 IAMIRSEDMIKASN
+388 IAMIRSEELIKASR
-402 SGVQIEQYD
+402 SGVQLEMFD
-411 SKLEAMIRKKAVS
+411 TKLEAMIRKKATS

-430 TILWPMWFDWQGI
+430 NVLWPMWFDWQGLS
-443 NMPED
+443 MPED

-453 NRLYNRKGLENELA
+453 NRLYNQKGLENELA

-481 VFSIDNYEDEP
+481 VFGPDDYEDTP
-492 QEFATEEE
+492 QEFATPEE

-506 ALGGSGTHSHTDE
+506 ALGGSGTHSHTSED
-519 QGITIYMP
+519 GITIYMP
-527 FQTHEEYEL
+527 FNSHEEYEL
-536 RVAMAKSE
+536 RVRMVEAE

-552 KHKIQE
+552 KEKIKE

>member
-16 ELYQRYADDWKLAVR
+16 ELYQRYADDWRLAVR

-46 SYAIDQSTASDTIKT
+46 SYSIDQSTPSDTIKT
-61 YDEKD
+61 YDQAD
-66 GVVTGSYTTEVV
+66 GVVTGSYTTEIV
-78 RPVNTQQEADTG
+78 RPVNTQQEADSG
-90 SSSYVGSF
+90 DASNLGSF
-98 YNEKVNN
+98 YAEKVAN

-132 PEEADIKDFM
+132 PDEADIKDFM

-179 DYPRWRM
+179 DYPKWRM
-186 HSPLDVLNWKYGYD
+186 HSPLDVLNWRYGYD
-200 GNGDLQLKSI
+200 ANGDLQLKSI
-210 VIRISEDPSVQILQH
+210 VLRISTEPSVQILQH

-232 TIFMPLG
+232 TIFIPLG

-254 EDSEDDENKGFYRT
+254 EEGEDEDDKGFYRT
-268 IQANPLG
+268 VQANPLG

-322 HPVTVVDQTTLTQ
+322 HPVTVVDETTLTQ
-335 NDFNVGAEPGA
+335 NDFNVGAEPGS
-346 VIQVQ
+346 VINVQ

-357 PNYTFEF
+357 PNYVFEF
-364 KSPPLDSIQELRELI
+364 VAPPLDSIKELRELI

-388 IAMIRSEDMIKASN
+388 IAMIRSEELIKASR
-402 SGVQIEQYD
+402 SGVQLEMFD
-411 SKLEAMIRKKAVS
+411 TKLEAMIRKKATS

-430 TILWPMWFDWQGI
+430 NVLWPMWFDWQGLS
-443 NMPED
+443 MPED

-453 NRLYNRKGLENELA
+453 NRLYNQKGLENELA

-481 VFSIDNYEDEP
+481 VFGPDDYEDTP
-492 QEFATEEE
+492 QEFATPEE

-506 ALGGSGTHSHTDE
+506 ALGGTGTHSHTSED
-519 QGITIYMP
+519 GITIYMP
-527 FQTHEEYEL
+527 FTSHEEYEL
-536 RVAMAKSE
+536 RVGMAKSE
-544 DADFGPGL
+544 SADFGPGL
-552 KHKIQE
+552 KMKIQE

>member
-16 ELYQRYADDWKLAVR
+16 QLYQRYADDWRLAVR
-31 SYWGGVEYRDAQYLR
+31 SFWGGVEYRDAQYLR
-46 SYAIDQSTASDTIKT
+46 SYAIDQSTPSDTIRT
-61 YDEKD
+61 YDQED
-66 GVVTGSYTTEVV
+66 GVTTGSYVTEV
-78 RPVNTQQEADTG
+78 RPVQTSQEADTG
-90 SSSYVGSF
+90 NSSYVGSF
-98 YNEKVNN
+98 YNEKVQN

-132 PEEADIKDFM
+132 PDEDDIQEFM

-179 DYPRWRM
+179 DYPKWRM

-200 GNGDLQLKSI
+200 ANGDLELKSI
-210 VIRISEDPSVQILQH
+210 VLRISQEPGVQILQH

-232 TIFMPLG
+232 TIFMPLT
-239 EDDIDVPEGAEYIFD
+239 EEDIDVPEGAEFIMD
-254 EDSEDDENKGFYRT
+254 PEDDEDDKGFYRT
-268 IQANPLG
+268 TQVNPLG
-275 YPPVSPIYQSTK
+275 YPPVSPIYQSNK

-322 HPVTVVDQTTLTQ
+322 HPVTVVDETTLTQ
-335 NDFNVGAEPGA
+335 NDYNVGAEPGS
-346 VIQVQ
+346 VVQVQ

-364 KSPPLDSIQELRELI
+364 VSPPLDSIKELRELI

-388 IAMIRSEDMIKASN
+388 IAMIRSEELIKASR
-402 SGVQIEQYD
+402 SGVQLEQYD

-430 TILWPMWFDWQGI
+430 NILWPMWFDWQGLS
-443 NMPED
+443 MPDD

-453 NRLYNRKGLENELA
+453 NRLYNQKGLENELN

-481 VFSIDNYEDEP
+481 VFGPDNYEDEP
-492 QEFATEEE
+492 AEFATVEE
-500 AEAMAN
+500 AEAMAQ
-506 ALGGSGTHSHTDE
+506 ALGGSGTHSHTSE
-519 QGITIYMP
+519 EGITIYMP
-527 FQTHEEYEL
+527 FETHEEYEL
-536 RVAMAKSE
+536 RVAMARSE

-552 KHKIQE
+552 KMKIQE

>member
-1 MAAPFNYYDYITGSH
+1 MAAPFNYYDYITGTH
-16 ELYQRYADDWKLAVR
+16 TLYQRYADDWRLAVR
-31 SYWGGVEYRDAQYLR
+31 SFWGGVEYRDANYLR
-46 SYAIDQSTASDTIKT
+46 SYAIDQSTPSDTIQT
-61 YDEKD
+61 YDQSD
-66 GVVTGSYTTEVV
+66 GIVTGSYTTEV
-78 RPVNTQQEADTG
+78 RPVASQQDADSGTAG
-90 SSSYVGSF
+90 YSNSF
-98 YNEKVNN
+98 YQEKVNN

-132 PEEADIKDFM
+132 PDEQDITDFM

-179 DYPRWRM
+179 DYPKWRM

-200 GNGDLQLKSI
+200 ANGDLELESI
-210 VIRISEDPSVQILQH
+210 LLRISSEPTVQILQH
-225 ITADTIE
+225 ITKDTIE

-239 EDDIDVPEGAEYIFD
+239 EDDIDVPEGAEYIIDPEAED
-254 EDSEDDENKGFYRT
+254 EDNGFYRT
-268 IQANPLG
+268 IQDNPLG

-287 IYNGIGHTPVF
+287 IYNGIGHTPIF

-322 HPVTVVDQTTLTQ
+322 HPVTVVDETTLTQ
-335 NDFNVGAEPGA
+335 NDYNVGASPGS
-346 VIQVQ
+346 VINVQ

-357 PNYTFEF
+357 PNYVFEF
-364 KSPPLDSIQELRELI
+364 VSPPLDSIKELRELI

-388 IAMIRSEDMIKASN
+388 IAMIRSEELIKASR
-402 SGVQIEQYD
+402 SGVQLEMFD
-411 SKLEAMIRKKAVS
+411 TKLEAMIRKKATS

-430 TILWPMWFDWQGI
+430 NVLWPMWFDWQGLS
-443 NMPED
+443 MPED

-453 NRLYNRKGLENELA
+453 NRLYNQKGLENELA

-481 VFSIDNYEDEP
+481 VFGPDNYEDIPE
-492 QEFATEEE
+492 EFATQEE
-500 AEAMAN
+500 AEAIART
-506 ALGGSGTHSHTDE
+506 LGGSGSHSHTDE

-527 FQTHEEYEL
+527 FETHEEYEL
-536 RVAMAKSE
+536 RLSMAKSE

-552 KHKIQE
+552 KMKIQE
-558 RLTQLVEGSYTNNS
+558 RLTQLIEGSYTNNS

>member
-1 MAAPFNYYDYITGSH
+1 MAAPFNYYDYITGTH
-16 ELYQRYADDWKLAVR
+16 TLYQRYADDWRLAVR
-31 SYWGGVEYRDAQYLR
+31 SFWGGVEYRDANYLR
-46 SYAIDQSTASDTIKT
+46 SYAIDQSTPSDTIQT
-61 YDEKD
+61 YDQSD
-66 GVVTGSYTTEVV
+66 GIVTGSYTTEV
-78 RPVNTQQEADTG
+78 RPVASQQDADSGTAG
-90 SSSYVGSF
+90 YSNSF
-98 YNEKVNN
+98 YQEKVNN

-132 PEEADIKDFM
+132 PDEADITDFM

-179 DYPRWRM
+179 DYPKWRM

-200 GNGDLQLKSI
+200 ANGDLELESI
-210 VIRISEDPSVQILQH
+210 LLRISSEPTVQILQH
-225 ITADTIE
+225 ITKDTIE

-239 EDDIDVPEGAEYIFD
+239 EDDIDVPEGAEYIIDPEAED
-254 EDSEDDENKGFYRT
+254 EDNGFYRT
-268 IQANPLG
+268 IQDNPLG

-287 IYNGIGHTPVF
+287 IYNGIGHTNMF
-298 DIAQIQRSIYGDYG
+298 DIAGIQRSIYGDYG

-322 HPVTVVDQTTLTQ
+322 HPVTVVDETTLTQ
-335 NDFNVGAEPGA
+335 NDYNVGASPGS
-346 VIQVQ
+346 VINVQ

-357 PNYTFEF
+357 PNYVFEF
-364 KSPPLDSIQELRELI
+364 VAPPLDSIKELRELI

-388 IAMIRSEDMIKASN
+388 IAMIRSEELIKASR
-402 SGVQIEQYD
+402 SGVQLEMFD
-411 SKLEAMIRKKAVS
+411 TKLEAMIRKKATS

-430 TILWPMWFDWQGI
+430 NVLWPMWFDWQGLS
-443 NMPED
+443 MPED

-453 NRLYNRKGLENELA
+453 NRLYNQKGLENELA

-481 VFSIDNYEDEP
+481 VFGPDNYEDIPE
-492 QEFATEEE
+492 EFATQEE
-500 AEAMAN
+500 AEAIART
-506 ALGGSGTHSHTDE
+506 LGGSGSHSHTDE

-527 FQTHEEYEL
+527 FETHEEYEL
-536 RVAMAKSE
+536 RLSMAKSE

-552 KHKIQE
+552 KMKIQE
-558 RLTQLVEGSYTNNS
+558 RLTQLIEGSYTNNS

>member
-16 ELYQRYADDWKLAVR
+16 ELYQRYADDWRLAVR

-46 SYAIDQSTASDTIKT
+46 SYAIDQSTPSDTITT
-61 YDEKD
+61 YDEQD
-66 GVVTGSYTTEVV
+66 GITTGSYITEV
-78 RPVNTQQEADTG
+78 RPVNTAQEADTG
-90 SSSYVGSF
+90 NSSYVGSF
-98 YNEKVNN
+98 YQEKINN

-132 PEEADIKDFM
+132 PDESDIKAFT

-179 DYPRWRM
+179 DYPKWRM

-200 GNGDLQLKSI
+200 ANGDLELESI
-210 VIRISEDPSVQILQH
+210 LLRISSEPTVQILQH
-225 ITADTIE
+225 ITKDTIE

-239 EDDIDVPEGAEYIFD
+239 EDDIDVPEGAEYIIDPEAED
-254 EDSEDDENKGFYRT
+254 EDNGFYRT
-268 IQANPLG
+268 IQDNPLG

-287 IYNGIGHTPVF
+287 IYNGIGHTPIF

-322 HPVTVVDQTTLTQ
+322 HPVTVVDETTLTQ
-335 NDFNVGAEPGA
+335 NDYNVGASPGS
-346 VIQVQ
+346 VVQVQ

-357 PNYTFEF
+357 PNYVFEF
-364 KSPPLDSIQELRELI
+364 VGPPLDSIKELRELI

-388 IAMIRSEDMIKASN
+388 IAMIRSDELIRAST
-402 SGVQIEQYD
+402 SGAHLEQFD
-411 SKLEAMIRKKAVS
+411 SKLEAMIRKKATS

-430 TILWPMWFDWQGI
+430 HVLWPMWMDWQGLS
-443 NMPED
+443 MPED

-453 NRLYNRKGLENELA
+453 NRLYNQKGLENELN
-467 ELDKLLLTYERFEK
+467 ELDKMLLTYERFEK
-481 VFSIDNYEDEP
+481 VFGPDNYEDTP
-492 QEFATEEE
+492 AEFATVEE
-500 AEAMAN
+500 AEAMAISM
-506 ALGGSGTHSHTDE
+506 GGSGTHSHTTE

-527 FQTHEEYEL
+527 FETHEEYEL
-536 RVAMAKSE
+536 RVSMLSSS
-544 DADFGPGL
+544 DADFGTSL
-552 KHKIQE
+552 KARIQE